1 MQETGKENA
10 KQDRKNNKKKW
21 MILAVC
27 AFAAAI
33 LLIGFIA
40 GTWWM
45 EKKAEQEY
53 LAMQEKNAEK
63 RQKVPEEEKKI
74 DIPVDFDSLQK
85 ENPDI
90 YAWITIPDTVI
101 DYPIVQS
108 SEDNAYYLNHSAE
121 KTDSASGA
129 IYSEN
134 YNKKNFDDPIT
145 LLYGHNM
152 KDGSMFA
159 GLHKYEEDTYYIK
172 RIIGLPGETVQIADG
187 EIYIN
192 GEVLEES
199 YGREVMQDAGLAAEP
214 ITLGDDEYFVL
225 GDNRNYSSDSR
236 DPSVA
241 LIHRKEI
248 IGRAWLRIWPLDS
261 FGILKHQ

>member
-1 MQETGKENA
+1 MEQRDNREDIET
-10 KQDRKNNKKKW
+10 
-21 MILAVC
+21 
-27 AFAAAI
+27 
-33 LLIGFIA
+33 
-40 GTWWM
+40 
-45 EKKAEQEY
+45 
-53 LAMQEKNAEK
+53 
-63 RQKVPEEEKKI
+63 EEKPNVMRELLGMLVYVGIVLAITFLIITFVGQRTHVSGESMENTLDDGDQLIVDKLTYRFHDPERF
-74 DIPVDFDSLQK
+74 DI
-85 ENPDI
+85 
-90 YAWITIPDTVI
+90 
-101 DYPIVQS
+101 IVFPFRYK
-108 SEDNAYYLNHSAE
+108 DN
-121 KTDSASGA
+121 
-129 IYSEN
+129 
-134 YNKKNFDDPIT
+134 
-145 LLYGHNM
+145 
-152 KDGSMFA
+152 
-159 GLHKYEEDTYYIK
+159 TYYIK

-192 GEVLEES
+192 VEVLEES